1 LIFSDFLRN
10 SPPGPTVVHPP
21 MTDSET
27 PRRSLTGPILLTL
40 CGLLVIASLASVPFL
55 AGDPPPDGLP
65 DMAKFLGRFHPVF
78 LHLPIGMLLLVLV
91 LEIGHFIPRN
101 RAGYST
107 RMAMFFAAASAV
119 VATILGLL
127 LYYGSGIYGE
137 DQLAKRHLNGGIIFA
152 CGMVAAF
159 IVKVWVDLGAG
170 KGTWLYW
177 TLLLGSTGVMGLA
190 SHDGGSLTH
199 GEDYLTTY
207 APNSVRK
214 VMGLPEKAEKAGKG
228 KPGKTE
234 LAATPGDGEKP
245 AAPGDGGKPATPK
258 AAAVQTSGDPVVYT
272 NIIAPIFEQKCY
284 GCHSADQ
291 KVKGKYRMEE
301 YDLLVK
307 GGSEGDGIVHGKSA
321 ESNLVV
327 RLELPMDEDEHM
339 PPSDKKDLQLGAHEI
354 SLIKWWIDSG
364 ASKDAKL
371 SELKPSD
378 EIKSAIAK
386 LVPAEVLAEQKAA
399 AEQEVKQAAQKRE
412 SVKADVER
420 LRKEFPAALNFESQ
434 ASSGLVFTAVSMRKD
449 FGDDDLAKL
458 QAVMPAMVSLDLSSS
473 TVTDSSAKI
482 IANAAELKSLRLSET
497 AITDASLEAL
507 AKLPKLE
514 SLNLYGTQV
523 TNEGILKLAELKNL
537 KKLYLWQTKV
547 DAAGVQAFKAKLP
560 GCEVVMGL

>member
-1 LIFSDFLRN
+1 MS
-10 SPPGPTVVHPP
+10 
-21 MTDSET
+21 DSEAPKRT
-27 PRRSLTGPILLTL
+27 LTGPVFLTL
-40 CGLLVIASLASVPFL
+40 CGLLVIASLASVPVL
-55 AGDPPPDGLP
+55 AGAPPENGLP
-65 DMAKFLGRFHPVF
+65 DLAKFLGRFHPVF

-119 VATILGLL
+119 FATLLGLL
-127 LYYGSGIYGE
+127 LYYGTGDYTGE
-137 DQLAKRHLNGGIIFA
+137 LAERHLKGGIVFS

-159 IVKVWVDLGAG
+159 IVKVWVDFAGG

-190 SHDGGSLTH
+190 SHDGGSMTH
-199 GEDYLTTY
+199 GPSFLTEF
-207 APNSVRK
+207 APNPVRQ
-214 VMGLPEKAEKAGKG
+214 VVGLPAKETKEPA
-228 KPGKTE
+228 T
-234 LAATPGDGEKP
+234 AATSGGGHSATAGAP
-245 AAPGDGGKPATPK
+245 AVVAKAPGE
-258 AAAVQTSGDPVVYT
+258 QVVYT
-272 NIIAPIFEQKCY
+272 DIVAPIFEQKCY
-284 GCHSADQ
+284 SCHGAEKD
-291 KVKGKYRMEE
+291 KGKYRMHE

-307 GGSEGDGIVHGKSA
+307 GGKEGDGIVHGKSA
-321 ESNLVV
+321 DSTLVD
-327 RLELPMDEDEHM
+327 RIALPMDDDEHM
-339 PPSDKKDLQLGAHEI
+339 PPEDKKQLEPHEI
-354 SLIKWWIDSG
+354 ALIKWWIDSG

-371 SELKPSD
+371 ADLKPSD

-386 LVPAEVLAEQKAA
+386 LVPAEALAEQKAA
-399 AEQEVKQAAQKRE
+399 AEQAVKQEEKKRE

-434 ASSGLVFTAVSMRKD
+434 ASSGLVFTAVSMRKE

-458 QAVMPAMVSLDLSSS
+458 QSVIPSMVSLDLSSS
-473 TVTDSSAKI
+473 TVTDNGAKI
-482 IANAAELKSLRLSET
+482 LANAAELKSLRLSET
-497 AITDASLEAL
+497 AVTDAALEAL
-507 AKLPKLE
+507 SKLPKLE

-523 TNEGILKLAELKNL
+523 TNEGILKLAALKNL

>member
-1 LIFSDFLRN
+1 
-10 SPPGPTVVHPP
+10 
-21 MTDSET
+21 MTDAET
-27 PRRSLTGPILLTL
+27 PRRTLTGPIFLTL
-40 CGLLVIASLASVPFL
+40 CGLLVIASLASVPFV

-137 DQLAKRHLNGGIIFA
+137 DQLAQRHLNGGIIFA

-159 IVKVWVDLGAG
+159 IVKVWVDIAGG

-214 VMGLPEKAEKAGKG
+214 VMGLPEKAEKGKAT
-228 KPGKTE
+228 KTE
-234 LAATPGDGEKP
+234 LAATPGGDGGEKP
-245 AAPGDGGKPATPK
+245 AAAPK
-258 AAAVQTSGDPVVYT
+258 RAAVQTSGDPVVYAG
-272 NIIAPIFEQKCY
+272 IIAPIFEQKCY

-354 SLIKWWIDSG
+354 TLIKWWIDGG

-378 EIKSAIAK
+378 DIKSAIAK

-473 TVTDSSAKI
+473 TVTDNSAKI

-560 GCEVVMGL
+560 SCEVVMGL

>member
-1 LIFSDFLRN
+1 
-10 SPPGPTVVHPP
+10 
-21 MTDSET
+21 MTDPDTQKST
-27 PRRSLTGPILLTL
+27 LTGPIFLTI
-40 CGLLVIASLASVPFL
+40 CGLLVIAALASVPFL
-55 AGDPPPDGLP
+55 AGAPPENGLP
-65 DMAKFLGRFHPVF
+65 DLAKFIGRFHPVF

-107 RMAMFFAAASAV
+107 RMAMFFAAASSV

-127 LYYGSGIYGE
+127 LYYGMGNYRDE
-137 DQLAKRHLNGGIIFA
+137 VAERHLYGGLIFS

-159 IVKVWVDLGAG
+159 LVKVWVDLAAG

-177 TLLLGSTGVMGLA
+177 TLLLGSTGVMGFV

-199 GEDYLTTY
+199 GDDYLTTY
-207 APNSVRK
+207 APNPVRK
-214 VMGLPEKAEKAGKG
+214 VMGLPEKEEKKG
-228 KPGKTE
+228 KSESTE
-234 LAATPGDGEKP
+234 LAAAPGEK
-245 AAPGDGGKPATPK
+245 KPVGSKAT
-258 AAAVQTSGDPVVYT
+258 AVQTSGDPVVYA
-272 NIIAPIFEQKCY
+272 NIITPILEQKCY

-301 YDLLVK
+301 YDLLLK
-307 GGSEGDGIVHGKSA
+307 GGSEGDGIIPGKSA
-321 ESNLVV
+321 ESNVVV
-327 RLELPMDEDEHM
+327 RLELPMDEEEHM
-339 PPSDKKDLQLGAHEI
+339 PPPDKKDIQLGPHEVA
-354 SLIKWWIDSG
+354 LIKWWIDSG

-386 LVPAEVLAEQKAA
+386 LVPPEALAEKKAA
-399 AEQEVKQAAQKRE
+399 AEQEVKQEAKKRE

-434 ASSGLVFTAVSMRKD
+434 ASSGLVFTAVSMRKE

-458 QAVMPAMVSLDLSSS
+458 QSVMPAMVSLDLSSS
-473 TVTDSSAKI
+473 TVTDNGAKI
-482 IANAAELKSLRLSET
+482 LANAAELKSLRLSET
-497 AITDASLEAL
+497 TVTDAALEAL
-507 AKLPKLE
+507 VKLPKLE

-560 GCEVVMGL
+560 GCEVIMGL

>member
-1 LIFSDFLRN
+1 
-10 SPPGPTVVHPP
+10 
-21 MTDSET
+21 MTDTET
-27 PRRSLTGPILLTL
+27 PRRSLTGPIFLTL
-40 CGLLVIASLASVPFL
+40 CGLLVIAALAFVPIY
-55 AGDPPPDGLP
+55 AGPPPENGLP

-127 LYYGSGIYGE
+127 LYYGTGNYRDE
-137 DQLAKRHLNGGIIFA
+137 LAQRHLYGGIIFA

-159 IVKVWVDLGAG
+159 IVKVWVDMGAG

-207 APNSVRK
+207 APNPVRK
-214 VMGLPEKAEKAGKG
+214 VMGLPEKAEKKG
-228 KPGKTE
+228 KPGQSE
-234 LAATPGDGEKP
+234 LVSTSD
-245 AAPGDGGKPATPK
+245 DGGKPAATK
-258 AAAVQTSGDPVVYT
+258 TVAVQTSGDPVVYAG
-272 NIIAPIFEQKCY
+272 IIAPIFEQKCY

-321 ESNLVV
+321 ESNVVV

-354 SLIKWWIDSG
+354 TLIKWWIDSG

-371 SELKPSD
+371 SDLKPSD
-378 EIKSAIAK
+378 EIKGAIAK
-386 LVPAEVLAEQKAA
+386 LVPPEALAEKKAA

-458 QAVMPAMVSLDLSSS
+458 QAVIPAMVSMDLSSS
-473 TVTDSSAKI
+473 TVTDNGAKSL
-482 IANAAELKSLRLSET
+482 ANAAELKSLRLSET
-497 AITDASLEAL
+497 AVTDASLEAL

-523 TNEGILKLAELKNL
+523 TNEGVLKLGELKNL

-547 DAAGVQAFKAKLP
+547 DPAGVQALKAKLP

>member
-1 LIFSDFLRN
+1 
-10 SPPGPTVVHPP
+10 

-27 PRRSLTGPILLTL
+27 PRRSFTGPIFLTL
-40 CGLLVIASLASVPFL
+40 CGLLVIAALASVPFV
-55 AGDPPPDGLP
+55 AGTPPENGLP
-65 DMAKFLGRFHPVF
+65 DLAKFLGRFHPVF

-127 LYYGSGIYGE
+127 LYYGTGVYRDEIA
-137 DQLAKRHLNGGIIFA
+137 LRHLNGGIIFS

-159 IVKVWVDLGAG
+159 IVKVWVDLFAG

-177 TLLLGSTGVMGLA
+177 TLLLGSTGIMGLA
-190 SHDGGSLTH
+190 AHDGGSLTH

-207 APNSVRK
+207 APNPVRK
-214 VMGLPEKAEKAGKG
+214 MVGLSEKTEKNGKSEKG
-228 KPGKTE
+228 E
-234 LAATPGDGEKP
+234 LAATSGDGEKS
-245 AAPGDGGKPATPK
+245 ATPK
-258 AAAVQTSGDPVVYT
+258 AAAVQTSGDPVVYA
-272 NIIAPIFEQKCY
+272 NIIAPLLEQKCY

-291 KVKGKYRMEE
+291 KVKGKFRMEE

-321 ESNLVV
+321 ESNVVV

-339 PPSDKKDLQLGAHEI
+339 PPPDKKDLQLGAHEI
-354 SLIKWWIDSG
+354 ALIKWWIDSG

-378 EIKSAIAK
+378 EIKAAIAK
-386 LVPAEVLAEQKAA
+386 LVPPEVLAQQKAA
-399 AEQEVKQAAQKRE
+399 AEQEVKKAAQKRE
-412 SVKADVER
+412 SVKADVDR

-434 ASSGLVFTAVSMRKD
+434 ASSGLVFTAVSMRQD

-458 QAVMPAMVSLDLSSS
+458 QAVMPAMVSLDLSAS
-473 TVTDSSAKI
+473 TVTDNSAKL
-482 IANAAELKSLRLSET
+482 IANAGELKTLRLSET

-523 TNEGILKLAELKNL
+523 TNDGILKLSALKNL

-547 DAAGVQAFKAKLP
+547 DAAGVQALKAKLP

>member
-1 LIFSDFLRN
+1 
-10 SPPGPTVVHPP
+10 
-21 MTDSET
+21 MTDTEADA
-27 PRRSLTGPILLTL
+27 PRRSFTGPIFLTL
-40 CGLLVIASLASVPFL
+40 CGLLVIAALASVPFL
-55 AGDPPPDGLP
+55 AGEPPENGLP
-65 DMAKFLGRFHPVF
+65 DLAKFIGRFHPVF

-127 LYYGSGIYGE
+127 LYYGVGTYRDE
-137 DQLAKRHLNGGIIFA
+137 VAERHLYGGIIFS

-159 IVKVWVDLGAG
+159 IVKVWVDLAGG

-177 TLLLGSTGVMGLA
+177 ILLLGSTGVMGLA
-190 SHDGGSLTH
+190 AHDGGSLTH

-214 VMGLPEKAEKAGKG
+214 VIGLPEKVEKEKKGKG
-228 KPGKTE
+228 EKTD
-234 LAATPGDGEKP
+234 LAASPGDGKKP
-245 AAPGDGGKPATPK
+245 AEPK
-258 AAAVQTSGDPVVYT
+258 TAAVQTSGDPVVYAG
-272 NIIAPIFEQKCY
+272 IIAPIFEQKCY
-284 GCHSADQ
+284 GCHSADH
-291 KVKGKYRMEE
+291 KVKGKFRMEE

-321 ESNLVV
+321 DSNVVV

-339 PPSDKKDLQLGAHEI
+339 PPSDKKDLQLGAHEVT
-354 SLIKWWIDSG
+354 LIKWWIDSG

-378 EIKSAIAK
+378 EVKSAIAK
-386 LVPAEVLAEQKAA
+386 LVPPEVLAQQKAA
-399 AEQEVKQAAQKRE
+399 AEQEVKQAAEKRD
-412 SVKADVER
+412 SVKVDVER

-449 FGDDDLAKL
+449 FGDADLAKL
-458 QAVMPAMVSLDLSSS
+458 QPVMPAMVSLDLSAS
-473 TVTDSSAKI
+473 TVTDNSAKI

-497 AITDASLEAL
+497 AVTDASLESV
-507 AKLPKLE
+507 AKLAKLE

-523 TNEGILKLAELKNL
+523 TNDGILKLGELKNL

-547 DAAGVQAFKAKLP
+547 DAAGVQAFKSKVP

>member
-1 LIFSDFLRN
+1 MSDTE
-10 SPPGPTVVHPP
+10 S
-21 MTDSET
+21 
-27 PRRSLTGPILLTL
+27 PRRTLTGPVFLTL
-40 CGLLVIASLASVPFL
+40 CGLLVIAALASVPFVAGEPPEGGMPDL
-55 AGDPPPDGLP
+55 AI
-65 DMAKFLGRFHPVF
+65 FLGRFHPVF

-119 VATILGLL
+119 FATILGLL
-127 LYYGSGIYGE
+127 LYYGTGNWKDDEIA
-137 DQLAKRHLNGGIIFA
+137 QRHLNGGIIFS

-159 IVKVWVDLGAG
+159 IVKVWVDVAGG

-177 TLLLGSTGVMGLA
+177 TLLVGSTGVMGLA

-207 APNSVRK
+207 APDPIRK
-214 VMGLPEKAEKAGKG
+214 VMGLPVK
-228 KPGKTE
+228 
-234 LAATPGDGEKP
+234 GEKKEGP
-245 AAPGDGGKPATPK
+245 SAGTLAGAPGESSPGQV
-258 AAAVQTSGDPVVYT
+258 VQVSDDPVVYT
-272 NIIAPIFEQKCY
+272 GIIGPIFEQKCY
-284 GCHSADQ
+284 SCHSAEQ

-307 GGSEGDGIVHGKSA
+307 GGSEGDGIVHGKSKD
-321 ESNLVV
+321 SNVMI
-327 RLELPMDEDEHM
+327 RIDLPVDDDEHM
-339 PPSDKKDLQLGAHEI
+339 PPEDKTQLEPHEVT
-354 SLIKWWIDSG
+354 LIRWWIDGG
-364 ASKDAKL
+364 ASKDAKV
-371 SELKPSD
+371 SDLKPSD
-378 EIKSAIAK
+378 EIKSAISK
-386 LVPAEVLAEQKAA
+386 LVPAEQLAEQKAA
-399 AEQEVKQAAQKRE
+399 KEDAAKQEEKKRE
-412 SVKADVER
+412 SVKAEVER

-434 ASSGLVFTAVSMRKD
+434 ASSGVVFTAVSMRKD

-458 QAVMPAMVSLDLSSS
+458 EPVMPAMVSLDLSSS
-473 TVTDSSAKI
+473 TVTDNAAKL
-482 IANAAELKSLRLSET
+482 IANAAELRSLRLSET

-523 TNEGILKLAELKNL
+523 TNEGILKLATLPNL

>member
-1 LIFSDFLRN
+1 
-10 SPPGPTVVHPP
+10 

-27 PRRSLTGPILLTL
+27 PRRTLTGPIFLTL
-40 CGLLVIASLASVPFL
+40 CGLLVIASLATVPFV
-55 AGDPPPDGLP
+55 AGAPPENGLP
-65 DMAKFLGRFHPVF
+65 DIAKFLGRFHPVF

-127 LYYGSGIYGE
+127 LYYGTGNYR
-137 DQLAKRHLNGGIIFA
+137 DALAERHLYGGIIFA

-159 IVKVWVDLGAG
+159 IVKVWVDLAGG

-214 VMGLPEKAEKAGKG
+214 VMGLPEKTEKKG

-234 LAATPGDGEKP
+234 LAATSGDGEKP
-245 AAPGDGGKPATPK
+245 AAPK
-258 AAAVQTSGDPVVYT
+258 AVVQTSGDPVVYAG
-272 NIIAPIFEQKCY
+272 IIAPIFEQKCY

-321 ESNLVV
+321 DSNLVV
-327 RLELPMDEDEHM
+327 RIELPMDEDEHM
-339 PPSDKKDLQLGAHEI
+339 PPSDKKDLQLGPHEI
-354 SLIKWWIDSG
+354 TLIKWWIDSG

-378 EIKSAIAK
+378 EIKSAISK
-386 LVPAEVLAEQKAA
+386 LVPPEVLAQQKAA

-434 ASSGLVFTAVSMRKD
+434 ASSGLVFTAVSMRKE

-458 QAVMPAMVSLDLSSS
+458 QPVMPAMVSLDLSAS
-473 TVTDSSAKI
+473 TVTDNGAKI
-482 IANAAELKSLRLSET
+482 IANAAELRSLRLSET
-497 AITDASLEAL
+497 AVTDAALEAL

-523 TNEGILKLAELKNL
+523 TNEGILKLAALPNL

-547 DAAGVQAFKAKLP
+547 DAAGVQALKAKLP